1 MKQTLAAGACSAVL
15 GALIA
20 LALFNDWRLGTAA
33 AQQGAPPPLQRRVD
47 PNRAPLPGE
56 RSAAAAP
63 NPQPRFEN
71 GLGQAARQP
80 EAPAPRALPAPLPY
94 VEDWT
99 PEERVNIA
107 VYEKCNRSV
116 VHITTRNVTT
126 EGVFFLETQVE
137 EGGGSGVVIDK
148 EGNLVTNSHVIDG
161 AGEVRVTLFNGDT
174 FPATL
179 IGKDA
184 VSDIAVI
191 RIEAPPELLFPVE
204 LGDSERLRVG
214 QKVYAIGNPFGLE
227 RTLTTGIIS
236 SLNRQ
241 LPSRAGRTMKS
252 IIQIDAALN
261 HGNSGGPLL
270 DSHGRYIGMNT
281 AIASQTGG
289 STGVGFSIPVNTIRR
304 VVPQLLEH
312 GRVIRADIGITRVY
326 QTEKGLLIVTTAKG
340 GPAERAGLQGFRI
353 VRKENRRGPFV
364 FTEQHIDPESADLIV
379 AVNGEKCR
387 TVDELLTAV
396 ETRRPGDEVLVT
408 VIRQGRELQVPVVL
422 GAGE

>member
-1 MKQTLAAGACSAVL
+1 LA
-15 GALIA
+15 
-20 LALFNDWRLGTAA
+20 D
-33 AQQGAPPPLQRRVD
+33 
-47 PNRAPLPGE
+47 E
-56 RSAAAAP
+56 
-63 NPQPRFEN
+63 
-71 GLGQAARQP
+71 
-80 EAPAPRALPAPLPY
+80 
-94 VEDWT
+94 WT
-99 PEERVNIA
+99 PEERVNIS

-116 VHITTRNVTT
+116 VNITTRSITT
-126 EGVFFLETQVE
+126 EGLFFVEQQVE
-137 EGGGSGVVIDK
+137 EGGGSGAVIDK
-148 EGNLVTNSHVIDG
+148 EGHIVTNSHVIEG
-161 AGEVRVTLFNGDT
+161 AGEVRVTLFNGDS

-179 IGKDA
+179 IGHDE

-191 RIEAPPELLFPVE
+191 RIDAPADVLFPVE
-204 LGDSERLRVG
+204 MGDSERLRVG

-270 DSHGRYIGMNT
+270 DSRGRYIGMNT

-289 STGVGFSIPVNTIRR
+289 STGVGFSIPVSTIRR
-304 VVPQLLEH
+304 VTPQLLEH
-312 GRVIRADIGITRVY
+312 GRVIRADIGITRVF

-379 AVNGEKCR
+379 AINGEKCR

-422 GAGE
+422 GTGE

>member
-1 MKQTLAAGACSAVL
+1 MKQTVIACTCSAVL

-20 LALFNDWRLGTAA
+20 LALYSDWRLGSAA
-33 AQQGAPPPLQRRVD
+33 AQQGGQPSQRRLDPDRAPFPSEQPPGVAPLQQPFD
-47 PNRAPLPGE
+47 NR
-56 RSAAAAP
+56 
-63 NPQPRFEN
+63 
-71 GLGQAARQP
+71 LGPAARQP
-80 EAPAPRALPAPLPY
+80 EAAPRVPPAAVPY
-94 VEDWT
+94 ADEWT
-99 PEERVNIA
+99 PEERVNIS

-116 VHITTRNVTT
+116 VNITTRSVTT
-126 EGVFFLETQVE
+126 EGFFFLDTQVE
-137 EGGGSGVVIDK
+137 EGGGSGAVIDR
-148 EGNLVTNSHVIDG
+148 EGHIVTNSHVIEG
-161 AGEVRVTLFNGDT
+161 AGDVRVTLFNGDS

-179 IGKDA
+179 IGHDE
-184 VSDIAVI
+184 VSDIAI
-191 RIEAPPELLFPVE
+191 LRIEAPADVLFPVE
-204 LGDSERLRVG
+204 FGDSERLRVG
-214 QKVYAIGNPFGLE
+214 QKIYALGNPYGLE

-289 STGVGFSIPVNTIRR
+289 STGVGFSIPVNTIKR
-304 VVPQLLEH
+304 VIPQLLEH
-312 GRVIRADIGITRVY
+312 GRVIRADIGITRVF
-326 QTEKGLLIVTTAKG
+326 QTEKGLLIVTTAKS
-340 GPAERAGLQGFRI
+340 GPAERAGLQGFRV

-364 FTEQHIDPESADLIV
+364 FSEQHIDPDSADLIV

-387 TVDELLTAV
+387 TVDELLTAI

>member
-1 MKQTLAAGACSAVL
+1 MKQTLIACTCSAVL

-20 LALFNDWRLGTAA
+20 LALFHDWRLGTAA
-33 AQQGAPPPLQRRVD
+33 AQQGPPPSQRRAD
-47 PNRAPLPGE
+47 AGLGPFPTELPPAVPPGQ
-56 RSAAAAP
+56 RP
-63 NPQPRFEN
+63 EN
-71 GLGQAARQP
+71 GFGPVARQP
-80 EAPAPRALPAPLPY
+80 DATPRVPPPAVPFA
-94 VEDWT
+94 EEWT
-99 PEERVNIA
+99 PEERVNIS

-116 VHITTRNVTT
+116 VNITTRSVTT
-126 EGVFFLETQVE
+126 EGLFFLDTQVE
-137 EGGGSGVVIDK
+137 EGGGSGAVIDQQ
-148 EGNLVTNSHVIDG
+148 GHIVTNSHVIED
-161 AGEVRVTLFNGDT
+161 AGDVRVTLFNGDS

-179 IGKDA
+179 IGHDE
-184 VSDIAVI
+184 VSDIAII
-191 RIEAPPELLFPVE
+191 RIEAPAEVLFPVE
-204 LGDSERLRVG
+204 FGDSERLRVG
-214 QKVYAIGNPFGLE
+214 QKIYALGNPYGLE

-289 STGVGFSIPVNTIRR
+289 STGVGFSIPVNTIKR

-312 GRVIRADIGITRVY
+312 GRVIRADIGITRVF

-364 FTEQHIDPESADLIV
+364 FTEQHIDPDSADLIV

-387 TVDELLTAV
+387 TVDELLTAI
-396 ETRRPGDEVLVT
+396 ETRRPGDEVIVT
-408 VIRQGRELQVPVVL
+408 VVRQGRELQVPVVL